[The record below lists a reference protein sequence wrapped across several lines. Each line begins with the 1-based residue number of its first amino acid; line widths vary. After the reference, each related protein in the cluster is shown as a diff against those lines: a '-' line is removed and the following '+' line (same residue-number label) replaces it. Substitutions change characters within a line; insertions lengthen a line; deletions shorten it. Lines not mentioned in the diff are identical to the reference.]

1 MKVSGSPLVSVIVP
15 AYNAKPYIE
24 QTLDSLLNQSY
35 PNLEIIVVD
44 DGSRDGTALC
54 VEVMARNH
62 PHIRLI
68 RQSNQGVAAARNRG
82 IEESRGELIAPIDAD
97 DIWFP
102 DAVTKLVNRLLESE
116 PDVGVAYAWSV
127 IIDEN
132 GLLDGRF
139 RCSKIEGDVFGTLIC
154 HNFIGNASSTLIR
167 RACLEKV
174 GGYDEGFRA
183 MGTQGCEDWDLYLR
197 IAEEY
202 QFKVVPEFLIGY
214 RKSQTAMTS
223 NFTVMADAHR
233 RVIGRALQRHQSL
246 PRALARLSTSN
257 FYLYLAHDSH
267 YRGQAHESFRW
278 LRQALFEAPLFTLLR
293 LVFYLLLVTNSV
305 AAIDGQINRSFGRSP
320 RADSMRR
327 MPRATRAQVI
337 QVTDIENKRSAI
349 LLKVACHSVVHR
361 LVSRLAK

>member
-82 IEESRGELIAPIDAD
+82 IEESRGELIGPIDAD

-174 GGYDEGFRA
+174 GGYNEGFRA

-267 YRGQAHESFRW
+267 HRGQAHESFRW
-278 LRQALFEAPLFTLLR
+278 LRQALTAGRSFTLLR
-293 LVFYLLLVTNSV
+293 VVFYGLLAKNSLEV
-305 AAIDGQINRSFGRSP
+305 LGAPIRRGIGAARKNPARGRS
-320 RADSMRR
+320 RR
-327 MPRATRAQVI
+327 IVAVTEIERQWFNIGLKLAAQNAFHYV
-337 QVTDIENKRSAI
+337 
-349 LLKVACHSVVHR
+349 
-361 LVSRLAK
+361 VSRVPIS